1 MVWEHNPASMWMA
14 MLSRAGVSPA
24 YAFHALKG
32 NAPRRGR
39 DLRRTL
45 AGLPLLPVA
54 LAAEAAAAAARRGGT
69 LLVVARA

>member
-1 MVWEHNPASMWMA
+1 MA
-14 MLSRAGVSPA
+14 LLSRAGVSPA

-32 NAPRRGR
+32 NAPRHGR
-39 DLRRTL
+39 DLALTL

-69 LLVVARA
+69 LIAVARA